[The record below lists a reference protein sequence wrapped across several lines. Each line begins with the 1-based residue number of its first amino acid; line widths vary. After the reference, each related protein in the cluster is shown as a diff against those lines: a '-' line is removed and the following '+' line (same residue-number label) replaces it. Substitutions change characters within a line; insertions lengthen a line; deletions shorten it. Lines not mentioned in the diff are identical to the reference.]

1 MSTVFET
8 DQGIL
13 VPAVTAEEMR
23 EVDRVA
29 VEETGP
35 NLYQMMEN
43 AGRNLAALALEILGE
58 NSNRSRILV
67 LAGTGGNGGGGIC
80 AARHLANRAV
90 PVVLCMAEPFRLSEV
105 PKWQYRVFSATPGK
119 VLSAANLSGES
130 FDLIIDALIGY
141 GLTGAPSGIYSDLI
155 HWANSTRV
163 KILALDVPS
172 GLDSTTGATPGQVI
186 GAEATMTLALPK
198 TGLIGDRPG
207 RLFLADIGIPME
219 TYRRLNLA
227 YVAPFGSRY
236 VVPLRRTA
244 RHHGNLPV

>member
-1 MSTVFET
+1 MSAAFET

-13 VPAVTAEEMR
+13 VPAVTAEQMR

-43 AGRNLAALALEILGE
+43 AGRNLATLALETLGE
-58 NSNRSRILV
+58 NINRSRILV

-80 AARHLANRAV
+80 AARHLANRGV
-90 PVVLCMAEPFRLSEV
+90 PVGLCMAEPLRLSEV
-105 PKWQYRVFSATPGK
+105 AKWQYQVFSATPGK
-119 VLSAANLSGES
+119 TLSAAKLNAES
-130 FDLIIDALIGY
+130 FDLILDALIGY
-141 GLTGAPSGIYSDLI
+141 GLTGAPSGVYSDLI
-155 HWANSTRV
+155 HGANSTGVR
-163 KILALDVPS
+163 ILALDVPS
-172 GLDSTTGATPGQVI
+172 GLDSTTGATPGAVI

-198 TGLIGDRPG
+198 TGLIGGKSG
-207 RLFLADIGIPME
+207 RLFLADIGIPLE

-236 VVPLRRTA
+236 LVPLHLRNEGA
-244 RHHGNLPV
+244 R